1 MLRKTI
7 SLAGAAVLAVALGS
21 TVAPAS
27 AEVSA
32 TAAAPCSLDLGSVT
46 TAGAQT
52 TRTITATSPATVGA
66 VKTTPGVYQPGKVE
80 HITTFTSIPSG
91 TGASRTGKAV
101 IGGVLYTTSYGVL
114 ANGQVDPAH
123 PVVQTRVGGG
133 WTKHRWIEQSL
144 YMSPDPLE
152 PKRSSLY
159 AQDTTGLLARWT
171 LDGTTWRNTGGIGGL
186 TVAKSMTL
194 ISRDYYQDTFVLNT
208 RAGKLMTVAVPNV
221 FPMQT
226 YGTTLRNSTWQVFEQ
241 LIATR
246 CGPDGSLILGIDRDT
261 NSAYLYQLNHVA
273 YPGTSTVIKSLGKVP
288 GTFTDPHYFR
298 YAPKYDPLNGQ

>member
-21 TVAPAS
+21 TVAPAN
-27 AEVSA
+27 AEVSS

-52 TRTITATSPATVGA
+52 TRTITATSPVTVGA
-66 VKTTPGVYQPGKVE
+66 VKTTPGVYQPGQVQ

-91 TGASRTGKAV
+91 TGASRSGKAV

-133 WTKHRWIEQSL
+133 WTNFRWVEQSL

-159 AQDTTGLLARWT
+159 AQDTTGLLSRWT

-186 TVAKSMTL
+186 STVKSMTL
-194 ISRDYYQDTFVLNT
+194 ISRDYYQDTFLANT
-208 RAGKLMTVAVPNV
+208 RAGALITVQVPNV
-221 FPMQT
+221 YPMQT
-226 YGTTLRNSTWQVFEQ
+226 YGTTLRGSTWQGFEQ
-241 LIATR
+241 LIATK
-246 CGPDGSLILGIDRDT
+246 CGADGTLILGIDRDT
-261 NSAYLYQLNHVA
+261 GSAYLYTMNHVA

-288 GTFTDPHYFR
+288 GSFADPHYFR
-298 YAPKYDPLNGQ
+298 YAPKYDVLQGQ